1 MGKLCRVQEFAKLAG
16 ITSKA
21 LRHYERVGLL
31 KPARSNSGYRLYS
44 ERHLDR
50 LEQIFALKFL
60 GLPLREIR
68 TALERTPEELPE
80 ALRMQRRALLEKQ
93 AQVARAIRAIEA
105 TEGALA
111 SDSSAG
117 PTALQKLIDV
127 IRLQNAAETMRR
139 YYSTDEEWEKRRE
152 YYEEGP
158 GPEWRSLYKDAV
170 SLLAE
175 DPASEQVQSLA
186 DRWLALTI
194 RARSGDPGAVQDSP
208 KAWLDRAHW
217 PAEIKA
223 RFAEFRLE
231 EVAELIRKAALCAR
245 KKYFTGAAWARV
257 EETRRRAGQLMPT
270 TWQVHVDVFRTAAVA
285 LGEDPVRE
293 HVQAIAARWK
303 ALFVAD
309 SGGDPDV
316 KAGLENC
323 WADRRNWSPVVRWR
337 EEAVHMMSGDRFD
350 MVADF
355 LDRACE
361 ASR

>member
-1 MGKLCRVQEFAKLAG
+1 
-16 ITSKA
+16 
-21 LRHYERVGLL
+21 
-31 KPARSNSGYRLYS
+31 
-44 ERHLDR
+44 
-50 LEQIFALKFL
+50 
-60 GLPLREIR
+60 
-68 TALERTPEELPE
+68 
-80 ALRMQRRALLEKQ
+80 
-93 AQVARAIRAIEA
+93 
-105 TEGALA
+105 
-111 SDSSAG
+111 
-117 PTALQKLIDV
+117 
-127 IRLQNAAETMRR
+127 
-139 YYSTDEEWEKRRE
+139 
-152 YYEEGP
+152 
-158 GPEWRSLYKDAV
+158 
-170 SLLAE
+170 
-175 DPASEQVQSLA
+175 
-186 DRWLALTI
+186 LTI
-194 RARSGDPGAVQDSP
+194 RARSGDPGAVQDSA

-223 RFAEFRLE
+223 HFAEFRLE

-270 TWQVHVDVFRTAAVA
+270 TWQVHVDVFGAAAGA

-293 HVQAIAARWK
+293 HMQAIAARWK

-361 ASR
+361 VSR